1 MSDVACA
8 AAILKAA
15 IESSVMNI
23 YINTGSMRDREL
35 AISMNT
41 EAKNMVEDT
50 VSRMNTV
57 YSEIMEAL
65 WKN

>member
-1 MSDVACA
+1 
-8 AAILKAA
+8 
-15 IESSVMNI
+15 MNI